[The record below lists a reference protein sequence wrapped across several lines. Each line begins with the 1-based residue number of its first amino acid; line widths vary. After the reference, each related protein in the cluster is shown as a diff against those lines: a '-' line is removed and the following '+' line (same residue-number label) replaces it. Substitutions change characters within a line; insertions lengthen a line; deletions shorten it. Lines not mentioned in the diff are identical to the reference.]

1 MSENPQF
8 LSFPVQKCDPDD
20 CLTDQEAVY
29 QLKLKA
35 AALLND
41 ATAGTYTLT
50 LTNIHSLVGLNELCR
65 EVGIPPL
72 DFDLD
77 ALMKQ

>member
-1 MSENPQF
+1 MTVNHQI
-8 LSFPVQKCDPDD
+8 LTFPIQKCDPDD

-35 AALLND
+35 ADLLN
-41 ATAGTYTLT
+41 AVAAGTYRLT
-50 LTNIHSLVGLNELCR
+50 LTNIHSLVGLNELCG
-65 EVGIPPL
+65 EVGLPPL

-77 ALMKQ
+77 ALMTQ

>member
-8 LSFPVQKCDPDD
+8 LSFPVQKCDPND

-35 AALLND
+35 ADLLN
-41 ATAGTYTLT
+41 AVAAGTYRLT

-77 ALMKQ
+77 ALMTQ